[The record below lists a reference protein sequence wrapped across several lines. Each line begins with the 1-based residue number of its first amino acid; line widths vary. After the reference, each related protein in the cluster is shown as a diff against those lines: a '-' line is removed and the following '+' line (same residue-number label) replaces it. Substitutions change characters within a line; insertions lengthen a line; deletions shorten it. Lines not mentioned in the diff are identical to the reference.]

1 MLISTHQVHEL
12 TNSSL
17 TRNELLIHNFTAIIV
32 TDKDFST
39 LVELDLLCKE
49 LNIPLCAT
57 GVTGVCGYIFNDFHG
72 KFHVHDVDGEES
84 RSVSILIL
92 YVNILRYVLMLLFS
106 VGSTNSKYKYYY
118 YQYYY

>member
-1 MLISTHQVHEL
+1 MISTYQVHEL

-17 TRNELLIHNFTAIIV
+17 TRNKLLVHNFTAIIV
-32 TDKDFST
+32 TDKHFST

-49 LNIPLCAT
+49 LNIPLCSA

-84 RSVSILIL
+84 RSVSISIL
-92 YVNILRYVLMLLFS
+92 YVNILRCVLMLLFS
-106 VGSTNSKYKYYY
+106 IGSINI
-118 YQYYY
+118 